1 MLPKID
7 VPIYNVKLLSTGKSL
22 RFRPF
27 TVKEEKLF
35 LMANEGEDLTTV
47 VDTIKQILN
56 NCILDEFD
64 IDSLPLFDIEH
75 LFLNIRARSIGE
87 VVNLKYKC
95 NNNVLDEETKEEK
108 KCNNVV
114 QIDLNVLDIQPKKQE
129 GHTNKIEITEKLG
142 VVMKYPN
149 FETLKKFKDVEEADS
164 IIKMTVSCIEYVYD
178 ADKIYYAKD
187 TTEEELV
194 EFVESM
200 QSKDLERIKNFFDTM
215 PKIKK
220 DVDFKCNKCG
230 HEEKIEIEGIQNFF
244 V

>member
-95 NNNVLDEETKEEK
+95 NNDILDEETKEEK

-114 QIDLNVLDIQPKKQE
+114 QIDLNVLDIHPEKQE
-129 GHTNKIEITEKLG
+129 GHTNKIQITEKLG
-142 VVMKYPN
+142 IVMKYPN
-149 FETLKKFKDVEEADS
+149 FETLKKFKDVSEADS
-164 IIKMTVSCIEYVYD
+164 IIKMTVNCIDYVYD

-187 TTEEELV
+187 SQEEDLI
-194 EFVESM
+194 EFIESM
-200 QSKDLERIKNFFDTM
+200 QSKDLEKIKNFFDTM
-215 PKIKK
+215 PKIRK

-230 HEEKIEIEGIQNFF
+230 HEEKIEVEGIQNFF

>member
-7 VPIYNVKLLSTGKSL
+7 VPVYTIKLLSNDKTL
-22 RFRPF
+22 HYRPF

-35 LMANEGEDLTTV
+35 LMANENEDLNSV

-56 NCILDEFD
+56 NCIIDEIQ
-64 IDSLPLFDIEH
+64 IDSLPIFDIEH

-95 NNNVLDEETKEEK
+95 NNDVTDDGAEEIH

-114 QIDLNVLDIQPKKQE
+114 EIDLNILGVEPEKQE
-129 GHTNKIEITEKLG
+129 GHTNKIEITEKMG
-142 VVMKYPN
+142 VIMKYPN
-149 FETLKKFKDVEEADS
+149 FETLKKFEIENEADS
-164 IIKMTVSCIEYVYD
+164 IIKITVNCIDYVYD
-178 ADKIYYAKD
+178 SDSIYYAKD
-187 TTEEELV
+187 FTEEELI

-200 QSKDLERIKNFFDTM
+200 QTKDLEKIKNFFDTM
-215 PKIKK
+215 PKMKK
-220 DVDFKCNKCG
+220 TIHFKCNKCE
-230 HEEKIEIEGIQNFF
+230 HEEDIELEGIQNFF